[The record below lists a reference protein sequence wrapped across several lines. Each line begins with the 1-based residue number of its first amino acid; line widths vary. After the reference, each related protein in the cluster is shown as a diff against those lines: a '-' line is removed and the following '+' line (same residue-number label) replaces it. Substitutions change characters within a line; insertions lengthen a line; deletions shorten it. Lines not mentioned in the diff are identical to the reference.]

1 MPWDLLVSRSDLTD
15 TTVRDTSPPSIAEG
29 QALLRV
35 DRVGVTA
42 NNVTYALFGDAMHY
56 WDFFPAPLE
65 HGAGWGRVPL
75 WGFAEVEQSRADG
88 VEVGTRVFGYLPTSS
103 HLVVT
108 PGKVDAHSF
117 RDMSEH
123 RQHLPSPYNRL
134 TTVAA
139 DASYEAEFEDLQ
151 ILFRPLFMTS
161 FMLAD
166 FLTDNDLFGAGTVVL
181 SSASSKTSYGTA
193 HLLAGKAKR
202 IGLTSG
208 GNRAFTESLGCYE
221 HVLTYDEVPQLAQEP
236 SVYVDVAGDPQLRQ
250 AVHEALGEQ
259 LLHSAV
265 VGAAHAAARPTLEG
279 GTQLPGPRPAFFFA
293 PDQMRK
299 RNADWGPSGVEDG
312 HATAWAGFRPVVQ
325 DWVDVSVA
333 AGPEGLQQVW
343 LEVLAG
349 RTPPR
354 TGHVVQL

>member
-1 MPWDLLVSRSDLTD
+1 MPWDLLVSRNDLNDTAVRPTD
-15 TTVRDTSPPSIAEG
+15 LPDLQDG

-56 WDFFPAPLE
+56 WDFFPAE
-65 HGAGWGRVPL
+65 EGWGRVPL
-75 WGFAEVEQSRADG
+75 WGFAVVEQSKAEG
-88 VEVGTRVFGYLPTSS
+88 VPVGTRVFGYLPTSS

-117 RDMSEH
+117 RDVSAH
-123 RQHLPSPYNRL
+123 REHLPSPYNRL
-134 TTVAA
+134 TTVEA
-139 DASYEAEFEDLQ
+139 DPSYEAEYEDLQ

-166 FLTDNDLFGAGTVVL
+166 FLTDNDLFGASHVVL

-193 HLLAGKAKR
+193 HLLAGKATR
-202 IGLTSG
+202 VGLTSK
-208 GNRAFTESLGCYE
+208 GNRDFTASLGCYDQ
-221 HVLTYDEVPQLAQEP
+221 VLTYDEVDQLPAEKA
-236 SVYVDVAGDPQLRQ
+236 VYVDVAGDPQLRQ
-250 AVHEALGEQ
+250 SVHEALGDR

-299 RNADWGPSGVEDG
+299 RNADWGPTGVEDG

-325 DWVDVSVA
+325 EWVDVAVA
-333 AGPEGLQQVW
+333 NGPEGLQQVW

>member
-1 MPWDLLVSRSDLTD
+1 MSWDLLVSRADLTE
-15 TTVRDTSPPSIAEG
+15 TTVREIEPPSLTDG

-56 WDFFPAPLE
+56 WDFFPTDE
-65 HGAGWGRVPL
+65 GWGRVPL
-75 WGFAEVEQSRADG
+75 WGFADVEQSTIQG
-88 VEVGTRVFGYLPTSS
+88 VPVGSRVFGYLPTSS
-103 HLVVT
+103 HLVVE

-117 RDMSEH
+117 RDVSAH
-123 RQHLPSPYNRL
+123 RQQLPSPYNRY
-134 TTVAA
+134 TTVTG
-139 DASYEAEFEDLQ
+139 DASYETAFEDLQ

-166 FLTDNDLFGAGTVVL
+166 FLTDNDLFGATHVVL

-193 HLLAGKAKR
+193 HLLAGKASR
-202 IGLTSG
+202 IGLTSS
-208 GNRAFTESLGCYE
+208 GNRAFTDSLGCYE
-221 HVLTYDEVPQLAQEP
+221 QVLTYDEVADLPASP
-236 SVYVDVAGDPQLRQ
+236 AVYVDVAGDPQLRQ
-250 AVHEALGEQ
+250 SVHEALGEH

-279 GTQLPGPRPAFFFA
+279 AKALPGPRPAFFFA

-299 RNADWGPSGVEDG
+299 RNADWGPTGVEEG
-312 HATAWAGFRPVVQ
+312 HAAAWASFRPVV
-325 DWVDVSVA
+325 DGWVDVAVA
-333 AGPEGLQQVW
+333 SGSEGLQQVW